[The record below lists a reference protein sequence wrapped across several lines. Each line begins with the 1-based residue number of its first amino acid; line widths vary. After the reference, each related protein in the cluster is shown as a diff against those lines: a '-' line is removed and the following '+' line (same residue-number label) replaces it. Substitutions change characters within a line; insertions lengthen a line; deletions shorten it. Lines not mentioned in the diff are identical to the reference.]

1 MFNSAFV
8 FDIKKYLL
16 SLCAL
21 KGKLRDFFLL
31 AQSFYWPQTKTSLK
45 MQFSRK
51 SPWVGQKSMVLLA
64 LVFSTVPKFWR
75 KIVQTDGIIV
85 NEQCWKPGLDGFVF
99 IISSED
105 PRYMQVINNLLCV
118 GVISNFATGS
128 LSSLFYYRYQYWY
141 KDCLVRFDVGLQ
153 WAIPGCTWLQWAV
166 LGNRGFTALH
176 RAVMDCTGLYLAE
189 LDFAVLYWSSLDVTE
204 RYS

>member
-85 NEQCWKPGLDGFVF
+85 NEQCWKPGLDGVVF

-105 PRYMQVINNLLCV
+105 PRHMQVINNILCV
-118 GVISNFATGS
+118 GVISNFAIGS

-141 KDCLVRFDVGLQ
+141 KVVWWGLMWDCNGLYLVV
-153 WAIPGCTWLQWAV
+153 PGCS
-166 LGNRGFTALH
+166 
-176 RAVMDCTGLYLAE
+176 GLYLATE
-189 LDFAVLYWSSLDVTE
+189 VLLHYIGL
-204 RYS
+204 